1 MIDEFKIKRGNVF
14 IADLDPTVGSEQ
26 YGRRPVVI
34 LSNDLNNKYSP
45 TILVAPLTKILKK
58 TKLPTHIMIR
68 KNYFLKYDSLILLEQ
83 IRTIDKSRLVSYK
96 GKVDSSTLEKINNGL
111 IESEDIDIITY
122 LKSSGIGGKDEERKR
137 IYSDYYNEEIQTRCS
152 SKG

>member
-96 GKVDSSTLEKINNGL
+96 GKVDSSILEKINNGL

-137 IYSDYYNEEIQTRCS
+137 IYSNYYNEEI
-152 SKG
+152 

>member
-111 IESEDIDIITY
+111 IESEDLDIITY

-137 IYSDYYNEEIQTRCS
+137 IYSNYYNEEI
-152 SKG
+152 

>member
-122 LKSSGIGGKDEERKR
+122 LKSSWIGGKDEERKR
-137 IYSDYYNEEIQTRCS
+137 IYSNYYNEEI
-152 SKG
+152 

>member
-137 IYSDYYNEEIQTRCS
+137 IYSNYYNEEI
-152 SKG
+152 

>member
-1 MIDEFKIKRGNVF
+1 MIEEDKIKRGSVF
-14 IADLDPTVGSEQ
+14 IADLNPTVGSEQ

-111 IESEDIDIITY
+111 IESEDIDFISY
-122 LKSSGIGGKDEERKR
+122 LKSLGIGGKDEERKR
-137 IYSDYYNEEIQTRCS
+137 IYSDYYNEEI
-152 SKG
+152 

>member
-83 IRTIDKSRLVSYK
+83 IRTIDKSRLV
-96 GKVDSSTLEKINNGL
+96 
-111 IESEDIDIITY
+111 
-122 LKSSGIGGKDEERKR
+122 
-137 IYSDYYNEEIQTRCS
+137 
-152 SKG
+152 

>member
-58 TKLPTHIMIR
+58 TKLPTHITIR

-137 IYSDYYNEEIQTRCS
+137 IYSNYYNEEI
-152 SKG
+152 

>member
-1 MIDEFKIKRGNVF
+1 MIEEDRIKRGSVF
-14 IADLDPTVGSEQ
+14 IADLNPTVGSEQ

-58 TKLPTHIMIR
+58 TKLPTHIIIR

-83 IRTIDKSRLVSYK
+83 LRTIDKARLVAYK
-96 GKVDSSTLEKINNGL
+96 GKVDFNTLEKINNGL
-111 IESEDIDIITY
+111 IESEDIDFITY
-122 LKSSGIGGKDEERKR
+122 LKSLGIGGKDEERKR
-137 IYSDYYNEEIQTRCS
+137 IYSDYYNEEI
-152 SKG
+152 

>member
-96 GKVDSSTLEKINNGL
+96 GKVESSTLEKINNGL

-137 IYSDYYNEEIQTRCS
+137 IYSNYYNEEI
-152 SKG
+152 

>member
-1 MIDEFKIKRGNVF
+1 MIEEDKIKRGSVF
-14 IADLDPTVGSEQ
+14 IADLNPTVGSEQ

-83 IRTIDKSRLVSYK
+83 LRTIDKVRLVAYK
-96 GKVDSSTLEKINNGL
+96 GKVDFNTLEKINNGL
-111 IESEDIDIITY
+111 IESEDIDFITY
-122 LKSSGIGGKDEERKR
+122 LKSLGIGGKDEERKR
-137 IYSDYYNEEIQTRCS
+137 IYSDYYNEEI
-152 SKG
+152 

>member
-1 MIDEFKIKRGNVF
+1 MIEEDKIKRGSVF
-14 IADLDPTVGSEQ
+14 IADLNPTVGSEQ

-137 IYSDYYNEEIQTRCS
+137 IYSNYYNE
-152 SKG
+152 

>member
-122 LKSSGIGGKDEERKR
+122 LKSLGIGGKDEERKR
-137 IYSDYYNEEIQTRCS
+137 IYSNYYNEEI
-152 SKG
+152 

>member
-137 IYSDYYNEEIQTRCS
+137 IYSNYYNE
-152 SKG
+152 

>member
-34 LSNDLNNKYSP
+34 LSNDFNNKYSP

-68 KNYFLKYDSLILLEQ
+68 
-83 IRTIDKSRLVSYK
+83 
-96 GKVDSSTLEKINNGL
+96 
-111 IESEDIDIITY
+111 
-122 LKSSGIGGKDEERKR
+122 
-137 IYSDYYNEEIQTRCS
+137 
-152 SKG
+152 

>member
-137 IYSDYYNEEIQTRCS
+137 IYSNYYNEEV
-152 SKG
+152 

>member
-1 MIDEFKIKRGNVF
+1 MIDEFKIKRGSVF

-83 IRTIDKSRLVSYK
+83 IRTIDKSRLISYK

-137 IYSDYYNEEIQTRCS
+137 IYSNYYNEEI
-152 SKG
+152 

>member
-96 GKVDSSTLEKINNGL
+96 GKVDSSTLKKINNGL

-137 IYSDYYNEEIQTRCS
+137 IYSNYYNEEI
-152 SKG
+152 